1 MEGDLININVTTSV
15 HPVVASKA
23 VGADRVVMFIV
34 QISCTVLV
42 ESVLGLNVEPSED
55 KNDHKKTPMSFKQ
68 NFHLM

>member
-1 MEGDLININVTTSV
+1 MEGDLININVTTS
-15 HPVVASKA
+15 VVASKA

-55 KNDHKKTPMSFKQ
+55 KNDHKKT
-68 NFHLM
+68 L